1 MARIAKNPSGL
12 KLKFDCGKSPETGKT
27 IVRSRTYSNINPD
40 ANVDKVYEVGETLAS
55 LQKYTLIEVAKI
67 DNSTLTE

>member
-12 KLKFDCGKSPETGKT
+12 KLKFECGQNPETGKT
-27 IVRSRTYSNINPD
+27 IVRSRTYSNINPEAD
-40 ANVDKVYEVGETLAS
+40 ADDVYEVGETLAS
-55 LQKYTLIEVAKI
+55 LQKYRLIEVAKI

>member
-12 KLKFDCGKSPETGKT
+12 KLKFECGQNPETGKT
-27 IVRSRTYSNINPD
+27 IVRSRTYSNISPEAD
-40 ANVDKVYEVGETLAS
+40 ADDVYEVGETLAS
-55 LQKYTLIEVAKI
+55 LQKYRLIEVAKI